1 MSNNVGLDDWKAA
14 IARSKVKNKMIAERA
29 AKAEA
34 ENASVEVKVEQ
45 APVVNEPQV
54 EKSIEVEPAV
64 EETTVAAPAVEE
76 PVTGEVSDTLAI
88 NDTVSTIEYPTSE
101 EPATEEVSVAPE
113 VSDVVET
120 VETPTQKEADESLNS
135 IVEVESSSTDNERL
149 IKGLESAAR
158 SATKQS
164 KNNFNL
170 VFNRVDRPNKKY
182 KGIFNAGLLSFCNE
196 AVTSGK
202 IPDRITL
209 KCTSVYN
216 SNYLGIWEEGGAYN
230 GRGNV
235 LLVTDMYG
243 KPKEAVI
250 AYHNPNTYNGK
261 HSLIRVDMNDHI
273 VLGVQENNKKFIGIY
288 HVTTGSAITKDG
300 GNIVCDRVATVTNRD
315 DEHDD
320 ITLVK
325 NLTDYEQT
333 WLCEDNADAES
344 CSTVLDNVLDVATE
358 TLFENDVTHPLYI
371 KPYAAYHL
379 NKNDYDNALIDED
392 YINTVVTYGTIEEAY
407 NALDETF
414 TDVFANV
421 SLSGKDPVVVVTMSL
436 IKTKSGKDMLIAYI
450 SGLIY
455 DKATHT
461 SAGSRVF
468 YGRVRITPESM
479 FYYPDSPENR
489 VSYETVV
496 TNIKKYLAR
505 PDGSYNISIT
515 ALKRMK

>member
-14 IARSKVKNKMIAERA
+14 IARSKVKNKMIAEMA

-34 ENASVEVKVEQ
+34 VEEVAVEVTGTEAQAEQ

-64 EETTVAAPAVEE
+64 EETTVTAPTVEE
-76 PVTGEVSDTLAI
+76 PVT
-88 NDTVSTIEYPTSE
+88 
-101 EPATEEVSVAPE
+101 EEVSTAPE
-113 VSDVVET
+113 TTTVDSTVVEPVVET
-120 VETPTQKEADESLNS
+120 TTQQATDESLNS
-135 IVEVESSSTDNERL
+135 IVEVEH
-149 IKGLESAAR
+149 
-158 SATKQS
+158 
-164 KNNFNL
+164 
-170 VFNRVDRPNKKY
+170 
-182 KGIFNAGLLSFCNE
+182 NE

-202 IPDRITL
+202 IPDRVPL
-209 KCTSVYN
+209 KCTCIYK
-216 SNYLGIWEEGGAYN
+216 SNCLGIWEEGGAYN

-243 KPKEAVI
+243 KSKEAII

-261 HSLIRVDMNDHI
+261 HSLIRVDTHDHI
-273 VLGVQENNKKFIGIY
+273 VLGVQENNKKYIGIY
-288 HVTTGSAITKDG
+288 HVVAGSAITKDG
-300 GNIVCDRVATVTNRD
+300 GNIICDRVATVTNRD

-320 ITLVK
+320 ILLVE

-333 WLCEDNADAES
+333 WLCEDNVDSES

-358 TLFENDVTHPLYI
+358 TLFETEVTHPLYI
-371 KPYAAYHL
+371 KQYAAYHL
-379 NKNDYDNALIDED
+379 NKED
-392 YINTVVTYGTIEEAY
+392 YWDVLRDKEYIDTVVTYRTVEESY
-407 NALDETF
+407 NALDEMF
-414 TDVFANV
+414 AAMFANV
-421 SLSGKDPVVVVTMSL
+421 DLSGKDPIVIVTMSL
-436 IKTKSGKDMLIAYI
+436 IKTKSGEDMLIAYI

-455 DKATHT
+455 NKTTNT

-468 YGRVRITPESM
+468 YGRVRLTPESV
-479 FYYPDSPENR
+479 FYYPDSPENH

-505 PDGSYNISIT
+505 PDGNYNIAIT